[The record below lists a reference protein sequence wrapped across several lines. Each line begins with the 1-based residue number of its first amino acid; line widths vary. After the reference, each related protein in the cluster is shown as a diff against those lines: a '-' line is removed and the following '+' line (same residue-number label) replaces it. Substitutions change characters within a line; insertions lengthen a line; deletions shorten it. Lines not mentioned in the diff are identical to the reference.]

1 MQKIEVDL
9 GDRSYDILIE
19 SGLLDNPGPAA
30 NKVFEGRSI
39 LLIGDSNTAAHYM
52 ERAKTMVLDSGAARC
67 ETFVFPAG
75 EEHKNFI
82 TQEAMLRHAAECEL
96 DRKCCFVALG
106 GGVCGDLTGFAAA
119 TYMRGV
125 DFVQIPTSLLAMVD
139 SSVGGKTGI
148 DLPEGKNLVGAFWQP
163 QLVLIDPELLKT
175 LPARE
180 LRSGLAEVAKY
191 AVIMDA
197 EFFEILDETSERL
210 LALDLA
216 LYEEIVARCCQ
227 LKADVVAEDER
238 EGGLR
243 AILNYGHT
251 FGHALEIVTDF
262 TLSHGEGVAI
272 GMNMAA
278 NMGVA
283 MGIFSEAEAARQ
295 KKLLNALELPQQYS
309 GADPEAVFR
318 AMFKDKK
325 QSGGKLTVV
334 LPEKLGKV
342 RIERGASEDLVRDA
356 VRSCL

>member
-1 MQKIEVDL
+1 MQRIEVDL
-9 GDRSYDILIE
+9 QERSYEILIE
-19 SGLLDNPGPAA
+19 SGLLDEPGPAA
-30 NKVFEGRSI
+30 NEVFEGRSV
-39 LLIGDSNTAAHYM
+39 LLVGDSNTAAHYQ
-52 ERAKTMVLDSGAARC
+52 ERGKAAILKAGALRC

-75 EEHKNFI
+75 EEQKNFKTLEI
-82 TQEAMLRHAAECEL
+82 LLRHAAELEL

-119 TYMRGV
+119 SYMRGV

-163 QLVLIDPELLKT
+163 QLVLIDPELLQT

-197 EFFEILDETSERL
+197 EFFEILDGAADKL
-210 LALDLA
+210 LSLDLGF
-216 LYEEIVARCCQ
+216 YEEIIARCCQ

-238 EGGLR
+238 ESGLR

-278 NMGVA
+278 NMAVK
-283 MGIFSEAEAARQ
+283 MGIFSSEAAAKQ
-295 KKLLNALELPQQYS
+295 QKLLNALELPQQYS
-309 GADPEAVFR
+309 GADPDEVFR

-325 QSGGKLTVV
+325 QSGGKLTVI
-334 LPEKLGKV
+334 LPEELGKV
-342 RIERGASEDLVRDA
+342 RIERGAADGLVRQA
-356 VRSCL
+356 VGSCL